1 MTALS
6 PVLEVTDE
14 TFAEAV
20 IEESNNRPVV
30 VDFWAEWCGPCRVLS
45 PIIEA
50 VAAEF
55 GDDVLLAKL
64 DTDRNPQTSA
74 TYGIQAI
81 PSVKAFVDGEVANEF
96 AGALPEEHVRA
107 FFAQLVTTPSEMA
120 TAEAEEM
127 AASGDLAGAE
137 ARYNEMLEEDA
148 ENADA
153 LTGLAAIL
161 LERDDR
167 EGAEE
172 LLERAGSDRR
182 AKALRHHM
190 FLEEFAGKHDAPALE
205 EEARLDP
212 TDPRARYRWGVMLA
226 AYGRYEEALDELLE
240 SVRLD
245 RRFADDAA
253 RKAVLAVFDI
263 LGLESTLVREYQRRL
278 TQLLF

>member
-1 MTALS
+1 MTAPS

-20 IEESNNRPVV
+20 IEESRNRPVI
-30 VDFWAEWCGPCRVLS
+30 VDFWADWCGPCRVLS
-45 PIIEA
+45 PIIEQ

-55 GDDVLLAKL
+55 GEDVLLAKL
-64 DTDRNPQTSA
+64 DTDRNPQTA
-74 TYGIQAI
+74 MTYQIQAI
-81 PSVKAFVDGEVANEF
+81 PSVKAFVDGEVADEF

-107 FFAQLVTTPSEMA
+107 FFAQLVITP
-120 TAEAEEM
+120 AEAAAAAAEEL

-137 ARYNEMLEEDA
+137 ARYREMLEED
-148 ENADA
+148 EDNVDA

-172 LLERAGSDRR
+172 LLDRAGNDRR
-182 AKALRHHM
+182 AKAFRHHM
-190 FLEEFAGKHDAPALE
+190 FLEEFASKHDAPALE
-205 EEARLDP
+205 QEARLAAD
-212 TDPRARYRWGVMLA
+212 DPRARYRWGVMLA

-240 SVRLD
+240 SVRLN
-245 RRFADDAA
+245 RHFEADAA

-263 LGLESTLVREYQRRL
+263 LGRESTLVREYQRRL

>member
-1 MTALS
+1 MTAPS

-50 VAAEF
+50 VATEF

-120 TAEAEEM
+120 AAEAEGM

-205 EEARLDP
+205 EESRLDP

>member
-1 MTALS
+1 MTAPS

-20 IEESNNRPVV
+20 IDESNNRPVV

-120 TAEAEEM
+120 AAEAEEM

-167 EGAEE
+167 EGADE

>member
-1 MTALS
+1 MTS
-6 PVLEVTDE
+6 PSPILEVTDA
-14 TFAEAV
+14 TFDEAV
-20 IEESNNRPVV
+20 IKESKTRPVV

-45 PIIEA
+45 PIIEE

-55 GDDVLLAKL
+55 GGDVLLAKL
-64 DTDRNPQTSA
+64 DTDRNPGIA
-74 TYGIQAI
+74 AAYGIQAI
-81 PSVKAFVDGEVANEF
+81 PSVKAFVDGEVASEF

-107 FFAQLVTTPSEMA
+107 FFAQLVVTPSEA
-120 TAEAEEM
+120 AAAEAEDL

-137 ARYNEMLEEDA
+137 ARYREMLEED
-148 ENADA
+148 EDNADA

-172 LLERAGSDRR
+172 LIERAGNDRR
-182 AKALRHHM
+182 AKALHHHI

-205 EEARLDP
+205 QEARLEP
-212 TDPRARYRWGVMLA
+212 AEPRARYRWGVMLA
-226 AYGRYEEALDELLE
+226 AHARYEEALDELLE

-245 RRFADDAA
+245 RHFADDAA

>member
-1 MTALS
+1 MTAPS

-20 IEESNNRPVV
+20 LAESNNRPVV

-55 GDDVLLAKL
+55 GEDVLLAKL
-64 DTDRNPQTSA
+64 DTDRNPATSA

-107 FFAQLVTTPSEMA
+107 FFAQLVTSPAEMA
-120 TAEAEEM
+120 AAEAEEL

-137 ARYNEMLEEDA
+137 ARYREMLEEDA

-153 LTGLAAIL
+153 LTGLAVIL
-161 LERDDR
+161 LERGDR
-167 EGAEE
+167 EEAEE
-172 LLERAGSDRR
+172 LIERAGNDRR
-182 AKALRHHM
+182 AKSLRHHI
-190 FLEEFAGKHDAPALE
+190 FLEEFAARHDAAELE
-205 EEARLDP
+205 QEARLDA

-226 AYGRYEEALDELLE
+226 ALGRFEESLDELLE

-245 RRFADDAA
+245 RHFSEDAA

-263 LGLESTLVREYQRRL
+263 LGFESTLVRDYQRRL

>member
-1 MTALS
+1 MTS
-6 PVLEVTDE
+6 PSPILEVTDA
-14 TFAEAV
+14 TFDEAV
-20 IEESNNRPVV
+20 IEESKNRPVV

-45 PIIEA
+45 PIIEE

-55 GDDVLLAKL
+55 GGDVLLAKL
-64 DTDRNPQTSA
+64 DTDRNPGTA
-74 TYGIQAI
+74 VAYGIQAI
-81 PSVKAFVDGEVANEF
+81 PSVKAFVDGEVASEF

-107 FFAQLVTTPSEMA
+107 FFAQLVVTPSEA
-120 TAEAEEM
+120 AASEAEDL

-137 ARYNEMLEEDA
+137 ARYREMLEED
-148 ENADA
+148 EDNADA

-172 LLERAGSDRR
+172 LIERAGNDRR
-182 AKALRHHM
+182 AKALRHHI

-205 EEARLDP
+205 QEARLEPD
-212 TDPRARYRWGVMLA
+212 DPRARYRWGVMLA
-226 AYGRYEEALDELLE
+226 AHARYEEALDELLE

>member
-1 MTALS
+1 MTAPS

-14 TFAEAV
+14 SFAEAV
-20 IEESNNRPVV
+20 IEESKNRPVV
-30 VDFWAEWCGPCRVLS
+30 VDFWADWCGPCRVLS

-50 VAAEF
+50 VAGEF
-55 GDDVLLAKL
+55 GEDVLLAKL
-64 DTDRNPQTSA
+64 DTDRNPRTA
-74 TYGIQAI
+74 AGYGIQAI
-81 PSVKAFVDGEVANEF
+81 PSVKAFVDGEVAGEF

-107 FFAQLVTTPSEMA
+107 FFAQLVTSPAEMA
-120 TAEAEEM
+120 AAEAEGM

-137 ARYNEMLEEDA
+137 ARYRELLEEEDD
-148 ENADA
+148 NADA

-161 LERDDR
+161 LERGDR
-167 EGAEE
+167 EEVEE

-182 AKALRHHM
+182 AKALRHHI
-190 FLEEFAGKHDAPALE
+190 FLAEFADRHDPAELE
-205 EEARLDP
+205 QEARLDP
-212 TDPRARYRWGVMLA
+212 SDPRARYRWGVMLA
-226 AYGRYEEALDELLE
+226 AFGRYEEALDELLE

-263 LGLESTLVREYQRRL
+263 LGLESTLVRDYQRRL

>member
-1 MTALS
+1 MTAPS

-120 TAEAEEM
+120 AAEAEEM
-127 AASGDLAGAE
+127 ASSGDLAGAE

>member
-1 MTALS
+1 MTAPS

-20 IEESNNRPVV
+20 IDESNNRPVV

-120 TAEAEEM
+120 AAEAEEM

-167 EGAEE
+167 QGAEE

-245 RRFADDAA
+245 RHFADDAA

>member
-1 MTALS
+1 MTAPS

-20 IEESNNRPVV
+20 IGESNNRPVV

-120 TAEAEEM
+120 AAEAEEM

>member
-1 MTALS
+1 MTAPS
-6 PVLEVTDE
+6 PVLEVTDD

-20 IEESNNRPVV
+20 LGESKNRPVV
-30 VDFWAEWCGPCRVLS
+30 VDFWADWCGPCRVLS

-50 VAAEF
+50 VAGEF
-55 GDDVLLAKL
+55 GEDVLLAKL
-64 DTDRNPQTSA
+64 DTDRNPRTSA
-74 TYGIQAI
+74 AYGIQAI

-107 FFAQLVTTPSEMA
+107 FFAQLVTSPAEMA
-120 TAEAEEM
+120 AAEAEGM

-137 ARYNEMLEEDA
+137 ARYRELLEEEAD
-148 ENADA
+148 NADA

-161 LERDDR
+161 LERGDR
-167 EGAEE
+167 EEAEE
-172 LLERAGSDRR
+172 LLESAGNDRR
-182 AKALRHHM
+182 AKALRHHI
-190 FLEEFAGKHDAPALE
+190 FLADFAGRHEAAELE
-205 EEARLDP
+205 QEARLDP
-212 TDPRARYRWGVMLA
+212 SDPRARYRWGVMLA
-226 AYGRYEEALDELLE
+226 AFDRYEEALDELLE
-240 SVRLD
+240 SVRID

>member
-1 MTALS
+1 MTAPS

-20 IEESNNRPVV
+20 IDESNNRPVV

-50 VAAEF
+50 VAAEL

-120 TAEAEEM
+120 AAEAEEM

>member
-1 MTALS
+1 MTVPS
-6 PVLEVTDE
+6 PVLEVTDD

-20 IEESNNRPVV
+20 LEESKNRPVV
-30 VDFWAEWCGPCRVLS
+30 VDFWADWCGPCRVLS

-50 VAAEF
+50 VAGEF
-55 GDDVLLAKL
+55 GEDVLLAKL
-64 DTDRNPQTSA
+64 DTDRNPRTSA
-74 TYGIQAI
+74 AYGIQAI

-107 FFAQLVTTPSEMA
+107 FFAQLVTSPAEMA
-120 TAEAEEM
+120 AAEAEGM

-137 ARYNEMLEEDA
+137 ARYRELLEEEAD
-148 ENADA
+148 NADA

-161 LERDDR
+161 LERGDR
-167 EGAEE
+167 EEAEE
-172 LLERAGSDRR
+172 LLESAGNDRR
-182 AKALRHHM
+182 AKALRHHI
-190 FLEEFAGKHDAPALE
+190 FLADFAERHEAAELE
-205 EEARLDP
+205 QEARLDP
-212 TDPRARYRWGVMLA
+212 SDPRARYRWGVMLA
-226 AYGRYEEALDELLE
+226 AFGRYEEALDELLE
-240 SVRLD
+240 SVRID

>member
-1 MTALS
+1 MTAPS
-6 PVLEVTDE
+6 PVLEVTDD

-20 IEESNNRPVV
+20 LEESKSRPVV
-30 VDFWAEWCGPCRVLS
+30 VDFWADWCGPCRVLS

-50 VAAEF
+50 VAGEF
-55 GDDVLLAKL
+55 GEDVLLAKL
-64 DTDRNPQTSA
+64 DTDRNPRTSA
-74 TYGIQAI
+74 AYGIQAI

-107 FFAQLVTTPSEMA
+107 FFAQLVTSPAEMA
-120 TAEAEEM
+120 AAEAEGM

-137 ARYNEMLEEDA
+137 ARYRELLEEEAD
-148 ENADA
+148 NADA

-161 LERDDR
+161 LERGDR
-167 EGAEE
+167 EEAEE
-172 LLERAGSDRR
+172 LLESAGNDRR
-182 AKALRHHM
+182 AKALRHHI
-190 FLEEFAGKHDAPALE
+190 FLADFAERHEAAELE
-205 EEARLDP
+205 QEARLDP
-212 TDPRARYRWGVMLA
+212 SDPRARYRWGVMLA
-226 AYGRYEEALDELLE
+226 AFGRYEEALDELLE
-240 SVRLD
+240 SVRID

>member
-1 MTALS
+1 MTAPS

-20 IEESNNRPVV
+20 IDESNNRPVV

-55 GDDVLLAKL
+55 GGDVLLAKL

-120 TAEAEEM
+120 AAEAEEM